1 MKAIYITELAQ
12 MYFPNST
19 QRSATTQLKRW
30 INLNAELQARL
41 AELHYSK
48 GQRSLTPLQHEAI
61 IYYLGS
67 PD

>member
-30 INLNAELQARL
+30 INLNTELQARL
-41 AELHYSK
+41 AELHYCK

>member
-1 MKAIYITELAQ
+1 MRAIFIHDLAMQ
-12 MYFPNST
+12 YFPEST
-19 QRSATTQLKRW
+19 PRSALTQLKRW
-30 INLNAELQARL
+30 IKLNTELQQRL

>member
-1 MKAIYITELAQ
+1 MKAIYVTELAQ

-30 INLNAELQARL
+30 INLNTELQTRL

-61 IYYLGS
+61 IHYLGS

>member
-1 MKAIYITELAQ
+1 MKAMYITELAQ

-30 INLNAELQARL
+30 INLNTELQARL

-61 IYYLGS
+61 VYYLGS